1 MSDSLPKSMLY
12 ARQGVNAVEA
22 ESTLRRWDSVNGS
35 ANFRNDGANEIR
47 IKISAGN
54 SFLDGGKHYLYFEV
68 QGATAAFN
76 IDGHAGSFFDRI
88 TLESNGQMLERLDRY
103 AVYSNLKKFYCGKN
117 KINND
122 NVKEGSLGLIWQTP
136 DATANVANT
145 QVEVALSSLGVT
157 VATGTSKIFCIQL
170 ESGLLHNHRGLAIP
184 MGASEIDL
192 VLRVKQNAGA
202 VVSVGAPTWTIN
214 TPRFYAP
221 CYTILNGDVL
231 SMYRTMMGQSGI
243 LIGGDTAKT
252 YVNSISN
259 GASDSQVVQINDR
272 SLSCKAL
279 VSVLRLGTADSSLAT
294 YSNTGF
300 QLGDGTGNVTKYE
313 YKINGESYPR
323 SGVDVNIL
331 SAGRNVG
338 RAYEEA
344 TKSLARHGEKYSD
357 STVTLEQFAGSLTNV
372 FAADAPQATTIT
384 KGIMCVDL
392 KKFDDAS
399 LRMIGMNTAQNSSPN
414 VLEISKT
421 AMAAGDK
428 EIITFSIVEAFWS
441 VSPTGTWSVAM

>member
-1 MSDSLPKSMLY
+1 MLY

-35 ANFRNDGANEIR
+35 ANFKNDGANEIR

-54 SFLDGGKHYLYFEV
+54 AFLDGGKHYLYFEV
-68 QGATAAFN
+68 QGATALFH

-88 TLESNGQMLERLDRY
+88 SLESNGQILERLDRY
-103 AVYSNLKKFYCGKN
+103 AVYSNLKKFYQGGDAKH
-117 KINND
+117 INRG
-122 NVKEGSLGLIWQTP
+122 NVNAGNLGTVWQQANGT
-136 DATANVANT
+136 ALTANVQIQT
-145 QVEVALSSLGVT
+145 ALSSLGIT
-157 VATGTSKIFCIQL
+157 VGSGHSKIFCIEL
-170 ESGLLHNHRGLAIP
+170 ESGLLKNHKGFAIP
-184 MGASEIDL
+184 MGSSEIDL
-192 VLRVKQNAGA
+192 VLRVKQNNGA
-202 VVSVGAPTWTIN
+202 IVTHTGAPTWVIN

-221 CYTILNGDVL
+221 CYTVLNGDVL

-243 LIGGDTAKT
+243 LIGGDTCKT

-259 GASDSQVVQINDR
+259 AASDSQSVQINDR

-279 VSVLRLGTADSSLAT
+279 VSILREATADSTLAT

-300 QLGDGTGNVTKYE
+300 LLGDATGTLSKYE

-323 SGVDVNIL
+323 SGVDLNV
-331 SAGRNVG
+331 ATDGRNVG

-344 TKSLARHGEKYSD
+344 TKALAQHGDKYCD
-357 STVTLEQFAGSLTNV
+357 SSVTLEQFCGLSATYSNV
-372 FAADAPQATTIT
+372 APIATTVA
-384 KGIMCVDL
+384 KGIMAVDL
-392 KKFDDAS
+392 KKFDDES
-399 LRMIGMNTAQNSSPN
+399 LRMVGMNTAQNSSPN
-414 VLEISKT
+414 VLEISKA

-428 EIITFSIVEAFWS
+428 EIITFSLVEAFWS